1 MPDDVTPQHREDAE
15 PAHRA
20 AHEATH
26 HEPAHADP
34 RRRGRV
40 ARLLDGV
47 GPLPL
52 VAVGLVALL
61 LAGLLGYVTLRDA
74 LDTGPGAGPV
84 SGPVSGPASDP
95 ESDPEPGP
103 ESDPESPEPA
113 PEPPETKRVVHH
125 RGGFAVAVPTVME
138 VTREGRTL
146 KLTAEDAN
154 LVVNVGPGESI
165 PLPRAHSAF
174 LRTLQ
179 GGYRDVDLIGTERTL
194 VDDRPAV
201 TTAGRATNSSGV
213 PIRFVVLT
221 VAAGPQTF
229 TIAAY
234 TARDS
239 DPAATLPLV
248 NAVANGFQVL
258 R

>member
-1 MPDDVTPQHREDAE
+1 MPDDVTPQHREAASVEPTEDRSAQDA
-15 PAHRA
+15 A
-20 AHEATH
+20 H
-26 HEPAHADP
+26 HEPAHAAP

-47 GPLPL
+47 GVLPL
-52 VAVGLVALL
+52 VAVGVVALL
-61 LAGLLGYVTLRDA
+61 LAGLLGYVTLRDT
-74 LDTGPGAGPV
+74 LGT
-84 SGPVSGPASDP
+84 DP
-95 ESDPEPGP
+95 EVDSVSAPGSGP
-103 ESDPESPEPA
+103 ESGSA
-113 PEPPETKRVVHH
+113 AEPPETERVVHR

-138 VTREGRTL
+138 VTRAGRTL

-179 GGYRDVDLIGTERTL
+179 GGYRDVELIGTERTL
-194 VDDRPAV
+194 VDDQPAV
-201 TTAGRATNSSGV
+201 TTAGRATNSSDV

-248 NAVANGFQVL
+248 NAVANGFEAL
-258 R
+258 D